1 MFAEE
6 YNKYNRAF
14 AFFNKELFNNELP
27 EVFLTFQR
35 SKKAYGYFHAK
46 QFERRDDDGVKVHE
60 IALNPSA
67 MRGRSAVGIFA
78 TLVHEMCHL
87 WQEEFGKHVPDGNYH
102 NKEWAAKM
110 EEIGLIPSDTGQE
123 GGKKTGSASSYA
135 RKYALNGLFAIDDTK
150 DADFTNNGKEEPKPS
165 LQRLVHGTETFKK
178 VIERVKS
185 TEVLLCDLEKHY
197 TFDAKVKAEIEL
209 AIIQRKK

>member
-6 YNKYNRAF
+6 YNKYSRAF
-14 AFFNKELFNNELP
+14 ASFNKELFNNELP

-123 GGKKTGSASSYA
+123 GGKKTGSAMSHY
-135 RKYALNGLFAIDDTK
+135 IDP
-150 DADFTNNGKEEPKPS
+150 NGKFAHHCLDLLNYHYVTPEWQAGGEESEPKAPAKKKMKFTCPS
-165 LQRLVHGTETFKK
+165 CEINAWGYE
-178 VIERVKS
+178 
-185 TEVLLCDLEKHY
+185 DLMVVCATCEEIMEKEG
-197 TFDAKVKAEIEL
+197 K
-209 AIIQRKK
+209 